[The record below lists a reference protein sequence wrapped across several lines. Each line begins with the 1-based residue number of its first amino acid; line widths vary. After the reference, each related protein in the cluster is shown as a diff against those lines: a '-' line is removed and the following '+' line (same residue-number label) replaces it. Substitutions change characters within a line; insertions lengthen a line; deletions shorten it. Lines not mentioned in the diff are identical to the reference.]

1 MMVHG
6 GKALCK
12 GMVERHGKQ
21 VKLAQNCTPESFLDN
36 VVSRTCAAST
46 KAQLSSLFFGKLFLG
61 QSLNNTV
68 GA

>member
-1 MMVHG
+1 MVG
-6 GKALCK
+6 RRYAKAWWK
-12 GMVERHGKQ
+12 DMESK
-21 VKLAQNCTPESFLDN
+21 VKLAQNCTPESILDN

-46 KAQLSSLFFGKLFLG
+46 KAQLSSLFFGKLFLS